1 MKYDLLLEIG
11 TEEIPA
17 SFLAPASEALKEII
31 TKFFSENRIDFGRVK
46 SFYTPRRITLIV
58 DKVAEKQKEEILE
71 LQGPPKKHAFDE
83 KGHPTKVAIGFANSN
98 RVKVKDLYT
107 KQTPKGEYVCVK
119 KKAAKKRIDVLLKEN
134 LSQIISKIQ
143 FPKTMRWDEGKTRF
157 ARPIR
162 WISLVYGNKP
172 VSAQVAGLTTS
183 AYTIGHRNSKV
194 KKLKITDVKKYE
206 KMLKG
211 VDVIINP
218 EQRKKVIKKQLDILS
233 IKVKGKVV
241 EDDEL
246 LKEAT
251 NICEM
256 PNPILC
262 KFKPEFLNL
271 PSIVLITGLK
281 THTRSFAVKP
291 QISTTSSDRLLP
303 YFIAISNTP
312 TCDKKEVAYW
322 YEEAVEARLEDAKF
336 YFDEDVKIGFEKR
349 VEEEKKVVW
358 IENLG
363 SLFDKTSRLE
373 KLSFVIAQRISGVNS
388 SFLLRAAYL
397 SKADLLTNMVREK
410 EYTSLQGVMGGIYAQ
425 VSGEDELVSKIIS
438 EHYLPKSGDDNLPK
452 TKEGAILSM
461 ADKIDNIVG
470 AFVISAIPS
479 GSLDPFG
486 LRRQANAVH
495 TICLNKIFFLNL
507 EPIIE
512 NSCGYFGKSEDIS
525 LVKKISGFFKERLNA
540 LLLDKG
546 IKYDVA
552 NAVLAAEGINSLDA
566 YNRAIA
572 LSEFRKQEQFESLV
586 IGQKR
591 VNNILKCIQ
600 DSFIV
605 QTDLLKEPA
614 ELQLYSKTHSI
625 ENQLN
630 DYVRVYNYKDA
641 LDLLLSLRPE
651 IDSFFD
657 KVLVMT
663 EDLTLR
669 NNRLGLLQYIKSLFR
684 KVADLSEIVI
694 Q

>member
-1 MKYDLLLEIG
+1 
-11 TEEIPA
+11 
-17 SFLAPASEALKEII
+17 
-31 TKFFSENRIDFGRVK
+31 
-46 SFYTPRRITLIV
+46 
-58 DKVAEKQKEEILE
+58 
-71 LQGPPKKHAFDE
+71 
-83 KGHPTKVAIGFANSN
+83 
-98 RVKVKDLYT
+98 
-107 KQTPKGEYVCVK
+107 
-119 KKAAKKRIDVLLKEN
+119 
-134 LSQIISKIQ
+134 
-143 FPKTMRWDEGKTRF
+143 
-157 ARPIR
+157 
-162 WISLVYGNKP
+162 
-172 VSAQVAGLTTS
+172 LTTS